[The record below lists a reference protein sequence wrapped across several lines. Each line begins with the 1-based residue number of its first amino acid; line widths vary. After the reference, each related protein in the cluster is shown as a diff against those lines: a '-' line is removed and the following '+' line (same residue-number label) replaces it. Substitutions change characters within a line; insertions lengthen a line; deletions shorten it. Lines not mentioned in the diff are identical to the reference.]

1 MYAGGI
7 MRYDRII
14 RGYDVASDDPD
25 LLMRKYLLPGQ
36 LFATRVPHEITTVL
50 GSCVAVCLWDPV
62 LRAGGMN
69 HFMLP
74 AYNGNGEPSDRY
86 GDIAIRNLVMRMD
99 SLGSRRGNL
108 RAKVYGGGNVLCSPV
123 ESGLQLIGLKNVTIA
138 REVLSLEGVEV
149 VSEQVGQMH
158 GRKLRFNTHTGALNV
173 EHINSICDRKG
184 AGK

>member
-7 MRYDRII
+7 MRYDSIV
-14 RGYDVASDDPD
+14 RGFEGVSDDHD
-25 LLMRKYLLPGQ
+25 ILMRKYLLPGD

-74 AYNGNGEPSDRY
+74 AYAGNGEPSNRY
-86 GDIAIRNLVMRMD
+86 GDIAVRNLVMRMD
-99 SLGSRRGNL
+99 SLGSRRGSL
-108 RAKVYGGGNVLCSPV
+108 KAKVYGGGNVLCTPTRA
-123 ESGLQLIGLKNVTIA
+123 GLDLVGLKNIAMA
-138 REVLSLEGVEV
+138 REVLSTEGVEI
-149 VSEQVGQMH
+149 VSEKVGQMH

-173 EHINSICDRKG
+173 ELINSICDRK
-184 AGK
+184 

>member
-7 MRYDRII
+7 MRYDSIV
-14 RGYDVASDDPD
+14 RGFEGASDDTD
-25 LLMRKYLLPGQ
+25 ILMRKYLLPGD

-50 GSCVAVCLWDPV
+50 GSCVAVCLWDSV

-74 AYNGNGEPSDRY
+74 AYAGNGEPSNRY
-86 GDIAIRNLVMRMD
+86 GDIAVRNLIMRMD

-108 RAKVYGGGNVLCSPV
+108 KAKVYGGGNVLCTPAGAGPDLV
-123 ESGLQLIGLKNVTIA
+123 GLKNIAMA
-138 REVLSLEGVEV
+138 REVLSTEGVEI
-149 VSEQVGQMH
+149 VSEQVGKMH
-158 GRKLRFNTHTGALNV
+158 GRKLRFNTHTGALYV
-173 EHINSICDRKG
+173 EFINSICDRKG